1 MNELDYM
8 MSEEE
13 LYVKYGSL
21 KIKDL
26 EDTYWQLITESEGEI
41 TTPIEY
47 IESLIK
53 NKREDYLKYA
63 ISKVYDLKAMI
74 NAKKE
79 HKKSLEEQIKS
90 LDSQLNKTQEWVN
103 ITMNSLHLDKYD
115 CEVGKISYRK
125 STSVNITDMELLPD
139 EYKTEKVEFKADK
152 TKIKDALKT
161 GSVVGAELIVSNNIN
176 IK

>member
-1 MNELDYM
+1 MTELDYM

-13 LYVKYGSL
+13 LYSKYGSL
-21 KIKDL
+21 KIQEL
-26 EDTYWQLITESEGEI
+26 ENAYWQLITETEGEI
-41 TTPIEY
+41 TTEVEY
-47 IESLIK
+47 IENLIK

-63 ISKVYDLKAMI
+63 ISKIYELNGVL

-90 LDSQLNKTQEWVN
+90 IQNQIDKTQEWVN

-139 EYKTEKVEFKADK
+139 EYKTEKVEVKADK
-152 TKIKDALKT
+152 TKLKQALKSDT
-161 GSVVGAELIVSNNIN
+161 IAGAELITSNNLN